1 MRELSTFERGDELP
15 AVSFSRT
22 SSAPHSD
29 DKAERRPF
37 EISTIGAATVIAAM
51 AIAFGVAAWLVSDSR
66 SVLDT
71 FHAQSLLRR
80 AGTLIVV
87 AIRSPA
93 PVLLLA
99 LLLERV
105 FPVTSSQRDL
115 TRGFYQDAAWYGVD
129 FLRELSWIPLQ
140 FALLI
145 ALKRYLI
152 GNFELIP
159 DGVVPAPILW
169 VVGILLGDCLGYWS
183 HRLRHHYDF
192 LWNFHA
198 IHHSQQDLNFFTQDR
213 FHDVDVVIDL
223 VIRTLPLLLL
233 HAGWPVI
240 GIYTAISLAHFRLY
254 HSKIRSNYGWLRYV
268 LVTPQSHRVHHA
280 RDSRQL
286 NRNFGG
292 FFSIWDLAFGT
303 QYHDYHEYPEE
314 LGVRD
319 DNFPIEQGAPLRDL
333 PRIFA
338 AQMIYPF
345 WKMGRGNDRSLKT
358 D

>member
-1 MRELSTFERGDELP
+1 
-15 AVSFSRT
+15 VSFSQT
-22 SSAPHSD
+22 SSTLYWD
-29 DKAERRPF
+29 DKVRAGRF
-37 EISTIGAATVIAAM
+37 EISTVAAAAVISVM
-51 AIAFGVAAWLVSDSR
+51 AIAFALSASLVSDSR
-66 SVLDT
+66 SALDAFGAASMLHRVGAT
-71 FHAQSLLRR
+71 IL
-80 AGTLIVV
+80 V

-93 PVLLLA
+93 PVLLLV

-105 FPVTSSQRDL
+105 YPVTSSQRDL

-140 FALLI
+140 FALLV

-223 VIRTLPLLLL
+223 VIRTLPLLVL

-240 GIYTAISLAHFRLY
+240 GVYSAIS
-254 HSKIRSNYGWLRYV
+254 
-268 LVTPQSHRVHHA
+268 
-280 RDSRQL
+280 
-286 NRNFGG
+286 
-292 FFSIWDLAFGT
+292 
-303 QYHDYHEYPEE
+303 
-314 LGVRD
+314 
-319 DNFPIEQGAPLRDL
+319 
-333 PRIFA
+333 PR
-338 AQMIYPF
+338 
-345 WKMGRGNDRSLKT
+345 RR
-358 D
+358 

>member
-1 MRELSTFERGDELP
+1 M
-15 AVSFSRT
+15 
-22 SSAPHSD
+22 
-29 DKAERRPF
+29 
-37 EISTIGAATVIAAM
+37 GAAIVIAVM
-51 AIAFGVAAWLVSDSR
+51 AIAFAGAAWLVSDSR
-66 SVLDT
+66 SALEVFRAPT
-71 FHAQSLLRR
+71 LLRR
-80 AGTLIVV
+80 AGATFLV

-115 TRGFYQDAAWYGVD
+115 TRGFYQDVAWYGVD

-140 FALLI
+140 FALLL

-169 VVGILLGDCLGYWS
+169 IVGILIGDCLAYWS

-198 IHHSQQDLNFFTQDR
+198 IHHSQEDLNFFTQDR
-213 FHDVDVVIDL
+213 FHEVDIAIDQ
-223 VIRTLPLLLL
+223 VIRTFPLLVL
-233 HAGWPVI
+233 HAGWTVI

-280 RDSRQL
+280 RESRQL

-292 FFSIWDLAFGT
+292 VFSFWDAAFGT
-303 QYHDYHEYPEE
+303 QYHDYNEYPEQ
-314 LGVRD
+314 LGIRD
-319 DNFPIEQGAPLRDL
+319 ENFPIEQGAPLRDL

-345 WKMGRGNDRSLKT
+345 WKMGRSGGRSIKT

>member
-29 DKAERRPF
+29 DKTESCPC

-183 HRLRHHYDF
+183 HRLRHPYDF
-192 LWNFHA
+192 LWTFH
-198 IHHSQQDLNFFTQDR
+198 
-213 FHDVDVVIDL
+213 
-223 VIRTLPLLLL
+223 
-233 HAGWPVI
+233 
-240 GIYTAISLAHFRLY
+240 GI
-254 HSKIRSNYGWLRYV
+254 
-268 LVTPQSHRVHHA
+268 P
-280 RDSRQL
+280 
-286 NRNFGG
+286 
-292 FFSIWDLAFGT
+292 
-303 QYHDYHEYPEE
+303 
-314 LGVRD
+314 
-319 DNFPIEQGAPLRDL
+319 
-333 PRIFA
+333 
-338 AQMIYPF
+338 
-345 WKMGRGNDRSLKT
+345 
-358 D
+358 